1 MKMKNR
7 MDIKCEKNSEI
18 AITIIRNELLRHGE
32 LYDGFL
38 SSIESSIIEQGP
50 SLSYRNPHWIAKE
63 ILSRIIGDD

>member
-38 SSIESSIIEQGP
+38 SSIEDTWFP
-50 SLSYRNPHWIAKE
+50 SLT
-63 ILSRIIGDD
+63 